1 MEAALEGTLSPN
13 RLPFTLHNA
22 KSRSSR
28 GMEKRAVIISFK
40 AVGAWKYGQ
49 SQKRNEQEKT
59 RILNV
64 PGHLGHQTCLELG
77 ASQYYRPLLN
87 ERYLITLARGRS
99 GPVRPSRVSRTRT
112 AAGSKNKNPKRL
124 PGVRAPGKA
133 HPQAPHVARTGQDS
147 QKKTETSE
155 RAVNATN
162 RRANRLPPLRPL
174 DDGFFSQPANL
185 AIPPKPR
192 YPYLPSTP

>member
-22 KSRSSR
+22 KWRSSR
-28 GMEKRAVIISFK
+28 GMEKRTVILSHSKQWGHGNMVKVKRETNKRREESRMSRAILDIKHATSLGSQILPPIMNGTLLWP
-40 AVGAWKYGQ
+40 GADQVQSGRVESQGQ
-49 SQKRNEQEKT
+49 GPP
-59 RILNV
+59 
-64 PGHLGHQTCLELG
+64 PGPRTQSDCPGF
-77 ASQYYRPLLN
+77 
-87 ERYLITLARGRS
+87 ERQ
-99 GPVRPSRVSRTRT
+99 
-112 AAGSKNKNPKRL
+112 
-124 PGVRAPGKA
+124 A

-174 DDGFFSQPANL
+174 DDGFFST
-185 AIPPKPR
+185 R
-192 YPYLPSTP
+192 